1 MVLYAFIYNIRLCY
15 KMSSLGLL
23 KSFVKK
29 NTADIKKNTA
39 EIKKNTAAIKAIDG
53 QQDVLK
59 ISIKENFD
67 TANGKPTFTDGFL
80 HDQDGNYIRRGY
92 AQIPILDNSDKVIGH
107 EVNDS
112 VIQKQSTNNYM
123 YRLNT
128 TYHFENIGTV
138 NTLFHFNIE
147 DTDGRFPVGRT
158 IQGDIISGSGRYL
171 GKTGTVTV
179 VVTGDKTRDIHFVIH
194 NKKGYDGVSTGGMF
208 GDTFYSHSLPPI
220 TLGDKPFYPVVVDKP
235 DLGDS
240 GFPILPPLY
249 TESTPEP
256 RDLT

>member
-23 KSFVKK
+23 KSFVK
-29 NTADIKKNTA
+29 
-39 EIKKNTAAIKAIDG
+39 EI
-53 QQDVLK
+53 
-59 ISIKENFD
+59 
-67 TANGKPTFTDGFL
+67 
-80 HDQDGNYIRRGY
+80 
-92 AQIPILDNSDKVIGH
+92 
-107 EVNDS
+107 
-112 VIQKQSTNNYM
+112 
-123 YRLNT
+123 
-128 TYHFENIGTV
+128 
-138 NTLFHFNIE
+138 
-147 DTDGRFPVGRT
+147 
-158 IQGDIISGSGRYL
+158 
-171 GKTGTVTV
+171 
-179 VVTGDKTRDIHFVIH
+179 